1 MKSFIAYSI
10 KVETN
15 GQYEICLECF
25 HISIAINKKKYSKV
39 KNEKI
44 YCVDVLDYHY
54 DKYVYER
61 VYIKYRHAK
70 KAYNK
75 LKMMFYKNKKKHRR

>member
-1 MKSFIAYSI
+1 MKDFCYII
-10 KVETN
+10 KFETN

-25 HISIAINKKKYSKV
+25 DISMSLNKKRYLKV
-39 KNEKI
+39 KSETL
-44 YCVDVLDYHY
+44 YVVDVLDCHN

-61 VYIKYRHAK
+61 CFIKYRHAK

-75 LKMMFYKNKKKHRR
+75 LKKISFK